1 VVSIRGGELAFKNKS
16 GAVTGTRQRRGF
28 RPQGG
33 SLRKFLS
40 TTALTVLASTFFS
53 LAAHAETE
61 NPFRCKPGEKYVMN
75 VMVSGVEYWFPVYEM
90 FKQAGQQFGCETAYT
105 GTPEYDVNK
114 QIASF
119 DQALAQ
125 KPAGILVH
133 PMNSD
138 PFIEPINRAVEQG
151 TAVVTFAADSPLS
164 KRVSFI
170 TSDNTREGIYA
181 ADAIAEKLGG
191 KGEYAVLENPGQDNH
206 DKRVAAF
213 TARMKEKWPEM
224 KLVGRAAS
232 NQDPTKAY
240 QGLMSIIQ
248 ANPGLNA
255 VFMPEA
261 NSAIGAAQ
269 ANKESGGKVLV
280 MCADVNANILDM
292 IKAGEVFGS
301 INPNQGMQGY
311 MGFLML
317 WFASH
322 PELIDPMNDAKRAGT
337 NPMSI
342 PFVDNGLS
350 IVTAE
355 NADDFYWDRY
365 LKRRG
370 TKGIEE

>member
-1 VVSIRGGELAFKNKS
+1 M
-16 GAVTGTRQRRGF
+16 
-28 RPQGG
+28 
-33 SLRKFLS
+33 RKFLS
-40 TTALTVLASTFFS
+40 TTAMAVLAAAAFVST
-53 LAAHAETE
+53 AAAAETD

-90 FKQAGQQFGCETAYT
+90 FKQAGRQLGCETAYT

-114 QIASF
+114 QIATF

-125 KPAGILVH
+125 NPAGILVH

-138 PFIEPINRAVEQG
+138 PFIEPINRAIDQG

-164 KRVSFI
+164 KRISFI
-170 TSDNTREGIYA
+170 TSDNSREGAYA
-181 ADAIAEKLGG
+181 ADAIAAKLGG

-206 DKRVAAF
+206 DKRIAAF
-213 TARMKEKWPEM
+213 IARMTEKYPDM

-232 NQDPTKAY
+232 NQDPNKAY
-240 QGLMSIIQ
+240 QGLMSLVQ
-248 ANPGLNA
+248 AHPNLTA

-269 ANKESGGKVLV
+269 ASKESGGKILV

-311 MGFLML
+311 MGFMML
-317 WFASH
+317 WFAKH
-322 PELIDPMNDAKRAGT
+322 PELIDPMNDAKRSGF

-350 IVTAE
+350 IVTAA
-355 NADDFYWDRY
+355 NADDFYWDKY

>member
-1 VVSIRGGELAFKNKS
+1 MRRLL
-16 GAVTGTRQRRGF
+16 AVTAMTT
-28 RPQGG
+28 
-33 SLRKFLS
+33 LATLS
-40 TTALTVLASTFFS
+40 VAHVATAQTD
-53 LAAHAETE
+53 
-61 NPFRCKPGEKYVMN
+61 NPFRCKPGEKYIMN

-105 GTPEYDVNK
+105 GTPEYDVTK

-125 KPAGILVH
+125 NPKGILVH

-138 PFIEPINRAVEQG
+138 PFIEPINRAVDQG
-151 TAVVTFAADSPLS
+151 TAVVTFAADSPQS
-164 KRVSFI
+164 KRASFI
-170 TSDNTREGIYA
+170 TSDNEREGAYA

-206 DKRVAAF
+206 DKRISAF
-213 TARMKEKWPEM
+213 VKRMEEKWPDM

-232 NQDPTKAY
+232 NQDANKAY
-240 QGLMSIIQ
+240 QSLLSIIQ
-248 ANPGLNA
+248 ANPNLSA

-269 ANKESGGKVLV
+269 ANAESGGKVLV
-280 MCADVNANILDM
+280 MCADVNANILDK

-301 INPNQGMQGY
+301 VNPNQGMQGY

-317 WFASH
+317 WLAAN
-322 PELIDPMNDAKRAGT
+322 PDLIDPMNDAKRSGL

-350 IVTAE
+350 VVTAD
-355 NADDFYWDRY
+355 NADDFYWDKY